1 MKDIKLKD
9 MNLSIEDII
18 ELLDN
23 EKDGYKYES
32 SISRPN
38 QHDFK
43 IVIKKVIQPC
53 FICKD
58 EFHINKLFVRQDT
71 RVTALFL
78 PKKVCKSCCI
88 NLDDVLGRLKIKAIP
103 RHLSQLK

>member
-43 IVIKKVIQPC
+43 IVIKKVI
-53 FICKD
+53 
-58 EFHINKLFVRQDT
+58 
-71 RVTALFL
+71 
-78 PKKVCKSCCI
+78 
-88 NLDDVLGRLKIKAIP
+88 
-103 RHLSQLK
+103 